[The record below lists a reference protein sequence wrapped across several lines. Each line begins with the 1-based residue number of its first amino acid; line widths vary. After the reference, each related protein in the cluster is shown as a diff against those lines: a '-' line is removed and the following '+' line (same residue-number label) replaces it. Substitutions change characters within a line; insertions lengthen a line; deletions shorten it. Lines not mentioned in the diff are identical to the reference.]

1 MKKIILK
8 GKVFFT
14 NREGATPSSMMFEPN
29 REYIVE
35 DRIAAHPVFS
45 DRIAKIE
52 DVKTEPKPEAKPVQ
66 KRTTRRRKN
75 GSDSSCKDK
84 QTPPA

>member
-14 NREGATPSSMMFEPN
+14 NREGAIPSSMMFEPN

-35 DRIAAHPVFS
+35 DRIAAHPVFA
-45 DRIAKIE
+45 DRIDRIE
-52 DVKTEPKPEAKPVQ
+52 DVKTEPKEPEAKPVQ

-75 GSDSSCKDK
+75 VANSSSVS
-84 QTPPA
+84 

>member
-14 NREGATPSSMMFEPN
+14 NREGATPSTTVYEPN
-29 REYIVE
+29 REYLVE
-35 DRIAAHPVFS
+35 DAVAAHPVFA
-45 DRIAKIE
+45 DRIDRIE
-52 DVKTEPKPEAKPVQ
+52 DVKTEPKEPEAKPVQ

-75 GSDSSCKDK
+75 GSDSSGV
-84 QTPPA
+84 

>member
-1 MKKIILK
+1 MKRIVLK
-8 GKVFFT
+8 GKVLFT
-14 NREGATPSSMMFEPN
+14 NREGATPSTTVYEPN

-35 DRIAAHPVFS
+35 DAVAAHPVFA
-45 DRIAKIE
+45 DRIDRIE

-75 GSDSSCKDK
+75 VANSSSVS
-84 QTPPA
+84 